1 MGSFGGTIPVVG
13 MYNGYPGTISRAGVN
28 KIKAR
33 QVLSTTATQLAFGES
48 AVLVPDSLGGTW
60 QSVKDFI
67 AGAGTFTAAKLA
79 GFALR
84 EVKTNLSY
92 IASVAGSIGGSNV
105 AYYAP
110 GEMAEVIEE
119 TSGLTVQV
127 NNGQPVAGNPIYIRV
142 TLNGTIPAGVIG
154 GVEAVVDPTNAAYT
168 VVIPNVVFT
177 TGVLDGNG
185 VAEIGFLNRQ
195 AV

>member
-33 QVLSTTATQLAFGES
+33 QVLSTTPTQLAFGES

-67 AGAGTFTAAKLA
+67 AGSGTFTAAKLA

-92 IASVAGSIGGSNV
+92 IASTAGSIGGSNV
-105 AYYAP
+105 AFYAP

-127 NNGQPVAGNPIYIRV
+127 NNGAPVAGNQIYIRIA
-142 TLNGTIPAGVIG
+142 LNGGIPAGVVG
-154 GVEAVVDPTNAAYT
+154 GVEAVADGSNT
-168 VVIPNVVFT
+168 VAVPNVVFT

-185 VAEIGFLNRQ
+185 VTEIGFLTRQ